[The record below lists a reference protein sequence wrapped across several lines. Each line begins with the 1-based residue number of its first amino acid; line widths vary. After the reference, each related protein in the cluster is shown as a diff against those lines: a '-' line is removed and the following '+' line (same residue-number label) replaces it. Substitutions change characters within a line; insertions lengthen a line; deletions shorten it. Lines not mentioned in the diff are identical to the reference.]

1 MKWEYRIEELGSKTG
16 LFKEAVAK
24 ELNKGLAEIGADGW
38 ELVGMI
44 PTFIHK
50 GMTGYSITQDILI
63 FKRPKE

>member
-1 MKWEYRIEELGSKTG
+1 MKWEYRIEELGSKSG

-24 ELNKGLAEIGADGW
+24 EMNKGLAEIGEQGW

-50 GMTGYSITQDILI
+50 GMTGYSITQNILI
-63 FKRPKE
+63 FQRPRD

>member
-24 ELNKGLAEIGADGW
+24 ELNKGLTEIGADGW

-44 PTFIHK
+44 PTFLHK

>member
-1 MKWEYRIEELGSKTG
+1 MKWEYRIEELGSKSG

-24 ELNKGLAEIGADGW
+24 EMNKGLAEMGEQRW
-38 ELVGMI
+38 ELVEMI

-63 FKRPKE
+63 FKRPND